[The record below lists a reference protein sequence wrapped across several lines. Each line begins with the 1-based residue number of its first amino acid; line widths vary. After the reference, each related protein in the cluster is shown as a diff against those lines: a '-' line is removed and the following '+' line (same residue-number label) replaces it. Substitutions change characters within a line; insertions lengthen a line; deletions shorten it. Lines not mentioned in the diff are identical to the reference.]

1 MNVREWA
8 LPVYTILMQ
17 MAVGGLFVLWVIRG
31 WSVIKFTKR

>member
-17 MAVGGLFVLWVIRG
+17 MAVGGLFVLWVIRCRG
-31 WSVIKFTKR
+31 GVKIQKR